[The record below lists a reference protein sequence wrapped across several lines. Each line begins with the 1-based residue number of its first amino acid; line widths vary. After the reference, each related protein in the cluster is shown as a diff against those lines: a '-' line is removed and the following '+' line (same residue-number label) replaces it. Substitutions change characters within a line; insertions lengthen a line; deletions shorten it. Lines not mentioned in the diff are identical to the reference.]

1 MAFMVVAL
9 HANFL
14 LEYSSLGSYLFV
26 NGLFRVAVPIFLIIN
41 GFYFFNI
48 LTQGAQSTWFKKV
61 FILYAIWMMLYSY
74 FWFSIPE
81 FSFSGIFKL
90 VRDIVIG
97 YWHLWYI
104 SGMLVAAIIV
114 MLFNN
119 KSTSFLTVAILLTFT
134 LGVAIQYLGNY
145 QNFEGSLF
153 NVLFNR
159 NWFHRNAILFSFP
172 FFCIGFLINKH
183 KMHRKIK
190 IQTAWWLAIWGLFLL
205 FLESY
210 FNFNQDSNEGGFDNY
225 FSLIIVSPFM
235 FIFFSKISIHGSSKS
250 IALYSSSIYFVHA
263 FFLLLLIKYT
273 AFQPTALT
281 FASILLSTVA
291 SYFIIKINKK
301 VNYLL

>member
-1 MAFMVVAL
+1 MVVAL

-14 LEYSSLGSYLFV
+14 QEYSLLGSYLLV

-41 GFYFFNI
+41 GFYFFNVLI
-48 LTQGAQSTWFKKV
+48 QGAQSTWLKKV
-61 FILYAIWMMLYSY
+61 FILYAIWMMFYSC

-90 VRDIVIG
+90 VKDIVIG
-97 YWHLWYI
+97 YWHLWYV

-114 MLFNN
+114 MLL
-119 KSTSFLTVAILLTFT
+119 KHRSTTFLTVAILLTFT

-145 QNFEGSLF
+145 QYIEGALF
-153 NVLFNR
+153 NMLFNR

-183 KMHRKIK
+183 KIHREIK
-190 IQTAWWLAIWGLFLL
+190 IQTVGWLAIGGLFLL

-210 FNFNQDSNEGGFDNY
+210 FNFNHDSREGGFDNY
-225 FSLIIVSPFM
+225 FSLIIVSPFI

-250 IALYSSSIYFVHA
+250 IALYSSSIYFIHA
-263 FFLLLLIKYT
+263 FFLLLLTKYA

-281 FASILLSTVA
+281 FSSILLSTVA
-291 SYFIIKINKK
+291 SYFIIRVNKK